1 MDTNDI
7 KLLFLN
13 TGTIAVS
20 FSAVEDTLK
29 LVLLILSIAYTV
41 QRMTALYSKKKED

>member
-13 TGTIAVS
+13 AGTIAVS
-20 FSAVEDTLK
+20 FSALEDALK
-29 LVLLILSIAYTV
+29 LVLLILSIVYTV
-41 QRMTALYSKKKED
+41 QRMNDLYNKKKED